1 MRIRHDALGGL
12 DREIAR
18 AANRIAFGMIVAA
31 VVIGASIVLTVHA
44 GPHVEGLP
52 LLGLA
57 GFALAVALGLGWA
70 VAVTRSRK
78 L

>member
-1 MRIRHDALGGL
+1 MLGGL

-18 AANRIAFGMIVAA
+18 AANRIAFGMIVSA

-44 GPHVEGLP
+44 GPHIQDLP

-57 GFALAVALGLGWA
+57 GFALAVALGLGWTWLA
-70 VAVTRSRK
+70 VRSEAR
-78 L
+78 